1 MSLFRSEALTAAA
14 PQHFGQVLIVQP
26 TAFARLSLLAVAV
39 ALVAAPLVVFGEFS
53 RSETVLGYLAP
64 RDGVAAVPA
73 PRGGIVTRVHVR
85 DGDHVAEGAPLVTLS
100 TELAAGDGPGVMA
113 AQLVEIEA
121 RMQEQRVQGELNL
134 RRLQAEARRTAER
147 IEALVDDIAQLERQA
162 VLSHERVAL
171 AHAQWVR
178 WEEVGARGVVAAGD
192 LDGRRQELLG
202 AQLAGADIE
211 RQVATRRSERDDLR
225 HTAETLV
232 YEISLAA
239 SRSRAELAAL
249 AQARQ
254 ELRGAMGYTLLA
266 PVAGRVTSVQ
276 ATPGLAARPDLP
288 LVTLLPDGDQL
299 RAQLFTPTRA
309 AGFIAAGQPVRL
321 RIDAFPY
328 QRFGSLE
335 GHIEEIS
342 RAVLSPHEVAG
353 PIAVQEPVYR
363 LVVELEAQSMNAYG
377 AAQALQAGMTLQAD
391 LIIDQRAL
399 WRWFL
404 DPVLAVRGY

>member
-1 MSLFRSEALTAAA
+1 MSLFRPEALATS
-14 PQHFGQVLIVQP
+14 PPDHFGEVLIVQP
-26 TAFARLSLLAVAV
+26 PAFARLSFLAVAV
-39 ALVAAPLVVFGEFS
+39 ALVAAPLVVLGEFS

-64 RDGVAAVPA
+64 SEGVAAVPA

-85 DGDHVAEGAPLVTLS
+85 DGDHVAESSPLLTFS

-113 AQLVEIEA
+113 AQLIEIEA
-121 RMQEQRVQGELNL
+121 RIEEQRLQGELNL
-134 RRLQAEARRTAER
+134 RRLRSEARRTAER
-147 IEALVDDIAQLERQA
+147 IEALVADIAALERQA
-162 VLSHERVAL
+162 ILSHERVAL
-171 AHAQWVR
+171 AQAQWAR
-178 WEEVGARGVVAAGD
+178 WQQVGARGVVAAGD
-192 LDGRRQELLG
+192 LDARRQELIG
-202 AQLAGADIE
+202 AQLAGAELE
-211 RQVATRRSERDDLR
+211 RQVITRRSELDDLR
-225 HTAETLV
+225 HTAETLA
-232 YEISLAA
+232 YETPLAA

-249 AQARQ
+249 AQVRQ

-276 ATPGLAARPDLP
+276 ATPGLAARADLP
-288 LVTLLPDGDQL
+288 LITLLPDGDQL

-309 AGFIAAGQPVRL
+309 AGFIATGQPVRL

-335 GHIEEIS
+335 GRIEEIS

-363 LVVELEAQSMNAYG
+363 LVVALEAQSMSAYG
-377 AAQALQAGMTLQAD
+377 TAQALQAGMTLQAD
-391 LIIDQRAL
+391 LIIDRRAL